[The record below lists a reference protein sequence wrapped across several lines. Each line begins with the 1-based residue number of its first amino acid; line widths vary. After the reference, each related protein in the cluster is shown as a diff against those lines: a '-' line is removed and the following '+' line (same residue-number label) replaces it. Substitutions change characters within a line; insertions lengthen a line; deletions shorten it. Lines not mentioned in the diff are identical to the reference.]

1 MKKCYICGEKLT
13 KDNTSSE
20 HIIPNAI
27 GGKLKSKELICKK
40 CNSKLGDSMDN
51 ELAKQLE
58 FFSNFLNIDR
68 ERGKPNDII
77 FTEKETNTEYR
88 RKANG
93 EFLPKNDLE
102 IKKEIMDD
110 GKIRFYISS
119 TNKKTVLKKGEEISK
134 KYEITNEDIENRL
147 KYTKH
152 NLNEMRIS
160 LTFGGE
166 DIKLALYKIVI
177 NFFIYSGGDIKYIEH
192 LINCLRQN
200 NTDNTNGY
208 SKQISTKNTDS
219 IKENS
224 IPHIIYVEGNSEE
237 HTLYAYIEFFGTIQF
252 LILLNNNYDGVDMKY
267 TYCYDFISKSKIDI
281 SSFNLKLDYNK
292 IKNNKYDI
300 DLKISND
307 LFNRFK
313 YLLDI
318 KEIRELTSKLE
329 NDNLSSEEKYNL
341 YVKIADGYSYL
352 KLYKEAIEYYT
363 YAININN
370 LYGYT
375 YYIRGSIYFLL
386 EDDENCTND
395 YIKYLNLE
403 MDINYNELIIIA
415 HRFINLNKY
424 KYAINCYVRA
434 ISIEEPTK
442 EVYKEIAGL
451 YTELGDF
458 TNAYKYY
465 ECSLKL
471 DNDYYDAHICR
482 LLLFFKKY
490 CNINNNADIKNWYNN
505 IEFANELIKKLKNNR
520 VNSTKH
526 LNLAIL
532 DINKMLDID
541 YHNDLVQLKNILI
554 ELIEIV
560 EKE

>member
-13 KDNTSSE
+13 KDNTSVE

-58 FFSNFLNIDR
+58 FFSNHLNIDR

-77 FTEKETNTEYR
+77 FTEKETNMEYR

-102 IKKEIMDD
+102 VKKEIMDD

-119 TNKKTVLKKGEEISK
+119 TNKKTVLKKVEEISK

-147 KYTKH
+147 KHTNH
-152 NLNEMRIS
+152 NLNEMYTP
-160 LTFGGE
+160 LTFGGKN
-166 DIKLALYKIVI
+166 IQLALYKIAI
-177 NFFIYSGGDIKYIEH
+177 NFFIYSGGDIKHIEH

-219 IKENS
+219 IKENA

-252 LILLNNNYDGVDMKY
+252 LILLNNNYDGVNVKY
-267 TYCYDFISKSKIDI
+267 IYYYDFISKNKIDI
-281 SSFNLKLDYNK
+281 SFDLALDYNK
-292 IKNNKYDI
+292 IINNQYAI
-300 DLKISND
+300 NFEIYLD

-313 YLLDI
+313 YLLGI
-318 KEIRELTSKLE
+318 KAIRELTSKLD
-329 NDNLSSEEKYNL
+329 NNNLSSEEKYNL

-386 EDDENCTND
+386 EDNENCIND
-395 YIKYLNLE
+395 YIRYLNLTTN
-403 MDINYNELIIIA
+403 INYDELMLLAKI
-415 HRFINLNKY
+415 FILMNKY
-424 KYAINCYVRA
+424 KYAISCYIRA
-434 ISIEEPTK
+434 ISIKEPTK
-442 EVYKEIAGL
+442 EAYKEIADL
-451 YTELGDF
+451 YTELRDF

-471 DNDYYDAHICR
+471 DNNYYDAYTGR
-482 LLLFFKKY
+482 LALFIKKY
-490 CNINNNADIKNWYNN
+490 FNINDRKDILKIYNN
-505 IEFANELIKKLKNNR
+505 IVFANNLVNNLKYNPIELNIAISDIDNILSIKYDCNLLKLKN
-520 VNSTKH
+520 
-526 LNLAIL
+526 
-532 DINKMLDID
+532 
-541 YHNDLVQLKNILI
+541 DLLELLSII
-554 ELIEIV
+554 EE
-560 EKE
+560 

>member
-13 KDNTSSE
+13 KDNTSVE

-58 FFSNFLNIDR
+58 FFSNHLNIDR

-77 FTEKETNTEYR
+77 FTEKETNMEYR

-102 IKKEIMDD
+102 VKKEIMDD

-119 TNKKTVLKKGEEISK
+119 TNKKTVLKKVEEISK

-147 KYTKH
+147 KHTNH
-152 NLNEMRIS
+152 NLNEMYTP
-160 LTFGGE
+160 LTFGGKN
-166 DIKLALYKIVI
+166 IQLALYKIAI
-177 NFFIYSGGDIKYIEH
+177 NFFIYSGGDIKHIEH

-219 IKENS
+219 IKENA

-252 LILLNNNYDGVDMKY
+252 LILLNNNYDGVNVKY
-267 TYCYDFISKSKIDI
+267 IYYYDFISKNKIDI
-281 SSFNLKLDYNK
+281 SFDLALDYNK
-292 IKNNKYDI
+292 IINNQYAI
-300 DLKISND
+300 NFEIYLD

-313 YLLDI
+313 YLLGI
-318 KEIRELTSKLE
+318 KAIRELTSKLD
-329 NDNLSSEEKYNL
+329 NNNLSSEEKYNL

-386 EDDENCTND
+386 EDNENCIND
-395 YIKYLNLE
+395 YIRYLNLTTN
-403 MDINYNELIIIA
+403 INYDELMLLAKI
-415 HRFINLNKY
+415 FILMNKY
-424 KYAINCYVRA
+424 KYAISCYIRA
-434 ISIEEPTK
+434 ISIKEPTK
-442 EVYKEIAGL
+442 EAYKEIADL
-451 YTELGDF
+451 YTELRDF

-471 DNDYYDAHICR
+471 DNNYYDAYTGR
-482 LLLFFKKY
+482 LALFIKKY
-490 CNINNNADIKNWYNN
+490 FNINDRKDILKIYNN
-505 IEFANELIKKLKNNR
+505 IVFANNLVNNLKYNLIELNIAISDIDNILSIKYDCNLLKLKN
-520 VNSTKH
+520 
-526 LNLAIL
+526 
-532 DINKMLDID
+532 
-541 YHNDLVQLKNILI
+541 DLLELLSII
-554 ELIEIV
+554 EE
-560 EKE
+560 

>member
-13 KDNTSSE
+13 KDNISVE

-58 FFSNFLNIDR
+58 FFSNHLNIDR

-77 FTEKETNTEYR
+77 FIEKETNMEYR

-93 EFLPKNDLE
+93 KFLPKNDLE
-102 IKKEIMDD
+102 VKKEIMDD

-119 TNKKTVLKKGEEISK
+119 TNKKTVLKKVEEISK
-134 KYEITNEDIENRL
+134 KYEIKNEDIENSL

-152 NLNEMRIS
+152 NLNEMHTY
-160 LTFGGE
+160 LTFGGKN
-166 DIKLALYKIVI
+166 IQLALYKIAI
-177 NFFIYSGGDIKYIEH
+177 NFFIYSRGDIKHIEH

-219 IKENS
+219 IKENY

-237 HTLYAYIEFFGTIQF
+237 HILYAYIEFFGTIQF

-267 TYCYDFISKSKIDI
+267 TYCYDFISKSEIDI

-292 IKNNKYDI
+292 IKNNKYNI

-307 LFNRFK
+307 LSNRFK
-313 YLLDI
+313 YLLGI
-318 KEIRELTSKLE
+318 KATRELTSKLY
-329 NDNLSSEEKYNL
+329 NNNLSSEEKYNL
-341 YVKIADGYSYL
+341 YTEIAGIYYKL
-352 KLYKEAIEYYT
+352 KLYDKAIEYYT

-375 YYIRGSIYFLL
+375 YYIRGSIYSLL
-386 EDDENCTND
+386 EDNENCFND
-395 YIKYLNLE
+395 YIRYLNLG

-415 HRFINLNKY
+415 CRFVNLNKY
-424 KYAINCYVRA
+424 KHAISCYVRA

-442 EVYKEIAGL
+442 EVYKEIADL
-451 YTELGDF
+451 YTELRDF
-458 TNAYKYY
+458 TKAYKYY

-471 DNDYYDAHICR
+471 DNDYYDAHVCR

-490 CNINNNADIKNWYNN
+490 CDINNNADIKNWYNN
-505 IEFANELIKKLKNNR
+505 IESSNKLIKKLKNNR
-520 VNSTKH
+520 VDSTKH

-554 ELIEIV
+554 ELIGIV

>member
-13 KDNTSSE
+13 KDNTSVE

-58 FFSNFLNIDR
+58 FFSNHLNIDR

-77 FTEKETNTEYR
+77 FTEKETNMEYR

-102 IKKEIMDD
+102 VKKEIMDD

-119 TNKKTVLKKGEEISK
+119 TNKKTVLKKVEEISK

-147 KYTKH
+147 KHTNH
-152 NLNEMRIS
+152 NLNEMYTP
-160 LTFGGE
+160 LTFGGKN
-166 DIKLALYKIVI
+166 IQLALYKIAI
-177 NFFIYSGGDIKYIEH
+177 NFFIYSGGDIKHIEH

-219 IKENS
+219 IKENA

-252 LILLNNNYDGVDMKY
+252 LILLNNNYDGVNVKY
-267 TYCYDFISKSKIDI
+267 IYYYDFISKNKIDI
-281 SSFNLKLDYNK
+281 SFDLALDYNK
-292 IKNNKYDI
+292 IINNQYAI
-300 DLKISND
+300 NFEIYLD

-313 YLLDI
+313 YLLGI
-318 KEIRELTSKLE
+318 KAIRELTSKLD
-329 NDNLSSEEKYNL
+329 NNNLSSEEKYNL

-386 EDDENCTND
+386 EDNENCYND
-395 YIKYLNLE
+395 YIRYLNLG

-415 HRFINLNKY
+415 CRFVNLNKY
-424 KYAINCYVRA
+424 KHAISCYIRA

-471 DNDYYDAHICR
+471 DNDYYDAHKCR

-541 YHNDLVQLKNILI
+541 YHNDLVQLKNTLI

>member
-13 KDNTSSE
+13 KDNTSVE

-51 ELAKQLE
+51 ELAKQFE

-77 FTEKETNTEYR
+77 FTEKETNMEYR

-110 GKIRFYISS
+110 VRIGFYISS
-119 TNKKTVLKKGEEISK
+119 TNKKNIYKKCEEISK
-134 KYEITNEDIENRL
+134 KYKIRNEDIENSL

-152 NLNEMRIS
+152 NLNEMHIS
-160 LTFGGE
+160 LTFGGKN
-166 DIKLALYKIVI
+166 IQLALYKIAI
-177 NFFIYSGGDIKYIEH
+177 SFFIYSGGDMKYIEH
-192 LINCLRQN
+192 LINCLLQN

-208 SKQISTKNTDS
+208 SKLIATKNTDS

-224 IPHIIYVEGNSEE
+224 ISHIIYIEGNNKG
-237 HTLYAYIEFFGTIQF
+237 HILYAYIEFFGTIQF

-267 TYCYDFISKSKIDI
+267 TYCYDFISRSEIDI

-307 LFNRFK
+307 LFYRFK
-313 YLLDI
+313 YLLNI
-318 KEIRELTSKLE
+318 KEIRELTSKLD
-329 NDNLSSEEKYNL
+329 NNNLSSEEKYNL

-352 KLYKEAIEYYT
+352 KLYKKAIDYYT

-375 YYIRGSIYFLL
+375 YYIRGGIYFLL
-386 EDDENCTND
+386 EDNENCIND
-395 YIKYLNLE
+395 YIRYLNLTTS
-403 MDINYNELIIIA
+403 INYDELMFLTKV
-415 HRFINLNKY
+415 FILMNKY
-424 KYAINCYVRA
+424 KYAISCYIRA
-434 ISIEEPTK
+434 ISIKEPTK
-442 EVYKEIAGL
+442 GSI
-451 YTELGDF
+451 
-458 TNAYKYY
+458 
-465 ECSLKL
+465 
-471 DNDYYDAHICR
+471 
-482 LLLFFKKY
+482 
-490 CNINNNADIKNWYNN
+490 
-505 IEFANELIKKLKNNR
+505 
-520 VNSTKH
+520 
-526 LNLAIL
+526 
-532 DINKMLDID
+532 
-541 YHNDLVQLKNILI
+541 
-554 ELIEIV
+554 
-560 EKE
+560 